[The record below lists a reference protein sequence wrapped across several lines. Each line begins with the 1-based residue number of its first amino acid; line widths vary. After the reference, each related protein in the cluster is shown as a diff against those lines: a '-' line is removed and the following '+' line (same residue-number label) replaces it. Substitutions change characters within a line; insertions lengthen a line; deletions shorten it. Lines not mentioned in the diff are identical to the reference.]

1 MTDAQYLGGADGQ
14 KAVPSF
20 FCRAGGPFTK
30 TSCFSYGAK
39 LMNQHL
45 FDELIAMKQRDADTR
60 SRLVRE
66 GRLYDGYAEE
76 MQQVHREN
84 AHRLNEVISQHGWP
98 TISLVGLE
106 GCRAAWLIAQHS
118 ICTPDLQR
126 RFLALVTEAAENGEV
141 PKAQVAFLI
150 DRIRFNENKPQMYG
164 TVLDWNEQGELSCV
178 VEDPVNLDARRR
190 DMGLPATQDD
200 DLAAHR
206 KEVESEG
213 GKPPRDLAE
222 AKRKRLE
229 WAKSVGWIQ
238 ET

>member
-1 MTDAQYLGGADGQ
+1 MNQYL
-14 KAVPSF
+14 
-20 FCRAGGPFTK
+20 
-30 TSCFSYGAK
+30 
-39 LMNQHL
+39 L
-45 FDELIAMKQRDADTR
+45 DELLALKQRDADTR
-60 SRLVRE
+60 SQLVRQ

-84 AHRLNEVISQHGWP
+84 AHRLNELISQYGWP
-98 TISLVGLE
+98 TISRVGLA

-126 RFLALVTEAAENGEV
+126 RFLALVTEAAEIGEV

-164 TVLDWNEQGELSCV
+164 TVLDWDEQGELSCV

-190 DMGLPATQDD
+190 EMGLPAAQTDD
-200 DLAAHR
+200 VAAHR

-238 ET
+238 ER